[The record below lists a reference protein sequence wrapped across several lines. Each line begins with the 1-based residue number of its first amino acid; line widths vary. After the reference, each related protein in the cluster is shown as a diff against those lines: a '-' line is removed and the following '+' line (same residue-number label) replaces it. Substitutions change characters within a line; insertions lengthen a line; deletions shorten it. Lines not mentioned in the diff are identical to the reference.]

1 MFDGGIRNITNFR
14 ADNPIQYRQ
23 SSETIVMDEK
33 YCLLKYINCIAGMIL
48 VSDAV
53 AAAGL
58 KPGTYTIGQ
67 QSIDVKNGGAYV
79 SGTNTLAGR

>member
-1 MFDGGIRNITNFR
+1 MR
-14 ADNPIQYRQ
+14 ADNSSQYRL
-23 SSETIVMDEK
+23 SCETNIEDEK
-33 YCLLKYINCIAGMIL
+33 YCLPKYINCIAGMIL

>member
-1 MFDGGIRNITNFR
+1 
-14 ADNPIQYRQ
+14 
-23 SSETIVMDEK
+23 
-33 YCLLKYINCIAGMIL
+33 MIL

-79 SGTNTLAGR
+79 SRTNTLAGR